1 MENWHLKT
9 SICMEMTI
17 SSSGANSILNGLNE
31 RQHDIEEEMRT
42 SFKMSCI
49 RKVKGIAQMT

>member
-1 MENWHLKT
+1 MENWHLKI

-42 SFKMSCI
+42 SFKNVMH
-49 RKVKGIAQMT
+49 K